1 MKNNIIA
8 VLICVLTYV
17 IVKMVM
23 GDFTIESNTY
33 GYYKN
38 GKLNERGL
46 ISIVRDVKRKLPIY
60 TEDTVVFDVNYTYQP
75 AEDPKA
81 VINYFHNVNK
91 DKVDY
96 YVKNSNVVAGNL
108 ILVQCRQQEIFEMLD
123 KLDHFT
129 VSFYD
134 EKNFLYAVEIS
145 KIVCEKVLNVE
156 SKTETTSQVVVH
168 KMAEDHVKTLN
179 KNLPIEMNFGSLV
192 TAKVDEQ
199 NVITHVFE
207 IKHGK
212 LDDFEKNK
220 KEIKRKIKMAY
231 CSNSKMKEVL
241 QYIPML
247 LVQYQDGQNVVDSIK
262 IEHSDC
268 N

>member
-1 MKNNIIA
+1 
-8 VLICVLTYV
+8 
-17 IVKMVM
+17 
-23 GDFTIESNTY
+23 
-33 GYYKN
+33 
-38 GKLNERGL
+38 
-46 ISIVRDVKRKLPIY
+46 
-60 TEDTVVFDVNYTYQP
+60 
-75 AEDPKA
+75 
-81 VINYFHNVNK
+81 
-91 DKVDY
+91 
-96 YVKNSNVVAGNL
+96 
-108 ILVQCRQQEIFEMLD
+108 
-123 KLDHFT
+123 
-129 VSFYD
+129 
-134 EKNFLYAVEIS
+134 
-145 KIVCEKVLNVE
+145 
-156 SKTETTSQVVVH
+156 
-168 KMAEDHVKTLN
+168 
-179 KNLPIEMNFGSLV
+179 MNFGSLV

-231 CSNSKMKEVL
+231 CSNSKMKELL